1 MTERDEQREPP
12 ALQSIR
18 DYTVAAFFGYLLALF
33 ASCLCLLL
41 LVNAL
46 EVVRQGTIQLEAL
59 QGTGSHPVSGAWI
72 PAPFALALPIYLV
85 GMSRAFPPPT
95 RRERLRRCVLYLVG
109 LALVIAACGA
119 CFLMSEWLGISDELT
134 TMSEAQCGE
143 WWQCWG

>member
-1 MTERDEQREPP
+1 VPS

-18 DYTVAAFFGYLLALF
+18 DYTVAAFFGYLLALCV
-33 ASCLCLLL
+33 SLLIVVL

-46 EVVRQGTIQLEAL
+46 EVVRQGTIRLEAL
-59 QGTGSHPVSGAWI
+59 QGTGSHPVFAAWL

-85 GMSRAFPPPT
+85 GMSRFDPAPT
-95 RRERLRRCVLYLVG
+95 RRERLRRCALSLVG
-109 LALVIAACGA
+109 LALVLSACGA
-119 CFLMSEWLGISDELT
+119 FFLLSEWLGTSDELT